1 MEQALIKSCFQRN
14 DFVCYHS
21 EFETSIQIG
30 EHGRNFNT
38 KSQHVPNPII
48 SSKDWLVRFVF
59 ISKCAV
65 GIINSPPH
73 LVSRF
78 HLPVRHVACVAFPVA
93 LQLMGRSAK
102 VRKPSRCFICDS
114 ARGLKSHYFH
124 IVEGHKTQR

>member
-38 KSQHVPNPII
+38 KSQRVPNPII

-65 GIINSPPH
+65 GIIKLPSAPRFQVSP
-73 LVSRF
+73 S
-78 HLPVRHVACVAFPVA
+78 
-93 LQLMGRSAK
+93 S
-102 VRKPSRCFICDS
+102 S
-114 ARGLKSHYFH
+114 ARGMRSVSGSSSTHGPERKSA
-124 IVEGHKTQR
+124 ETQQVLHL